1 MSAVVTGMDPHK
13 RSATIEVMDRD
24 ETVPGRGRYGTGQ
37 SGYRAMVRAVRHR
50 PVISPDDLSS
60 GVYTSRRAAR
70 WATGHGGVLSRSE
83 KRRRSGGG
91 ERFRCPT

>member
-1 MSAVVTGMDPHK
+1 MMIRRVGGVGTRCEGCPG
-13 RSATIEVMDRD
+13 
-24 ETVPGRGRYGTGQ
+24 ET
-37 SGYRAMVRAVRHR
+37 MVRAVRHR